1 MLNETKT
8 EETIGFFPIFIID
21 CILIGVWAARTPDVA
36 IVDTWL
42 EYNL

>member
-1 MLNETKT
+1 MNNYACVIK
-8 EETIGFFPIFIID
+8 IFFESQKLP
-21 CILIGVWAARTPDVA
+21 VA

>member
-1 MLNETKT
+1 MFYEVFGLFVME
-8 EETIGFFPIFIID
+8 IGKSF
-21 CILIGVWAARTPDVA
+21 VVVA

>member
-1 MLNETKT
+1 MCKSFTAEALKN
-8 EETIGFFPIFIID
+8 D
-21 CILIGVWAARTPDVA
+21 GVFQKMALTVA